1 MVIEYSKGK
10 LELLLCLCPKQELHS
25 FSLVILKQKETEQI
39 LVCPVEFH
47 LTLLPTHV
55 RESSV
60 VEHNE
65 TSTPAGEEEEQNKV

>member
-1 MVIEYSKGK
+1 MATGYTKGK

-25 FSLVILKQKETEQI
+25 LSLVILKQKETEEI
-39 LVCPVEFH
+39 FVCPMEFH
-47 LTLLPTHV
+47 LALLPAHV
-55 RESSV
+55 RKSSV